1 MGVNLSAF
9 PLGRPLNCRKWP
21 CVPSTETHPL
31 TLAAWESGAIAV
43 ESQFIATK
51 QRAEARG
58 RQISPSYVCNGNVS
72 SVWMKGFRSHKK
84 SNTTVEKKTWFHS
97 ISLTEF
103 GQISLFCRRNINEE
117 EAFTAQHK
125 FLVYYRFTVVRDTM
139 FCPNKCNII
148 ITDLF
153 CYVIE
158 DGVCS
163 LYRWESSWCFLF
175 IVSQKILPNL
185 FIS

>member
-1 MGVNLSAF
+1 MALCSFHWNTPINSG
-9 PLGRPLNCRKWP
+9 
-21 CVPSTETHPL
+21 CVREWGDCCWVTVHRHETKSWST
-31 TLAAWESGAIAV
+31 
-43 ESQFIATK
+43 
-51 QRAEARG
+51 R

-163 LYRWESSWCFLF
+163 LYRRESSWCFLF